1 MNIRAF
7 IQVRKYCSS
16 QMKWLFVA
24 EKNDAAKTIAGYLSR
39 GQSQRVSN
47 DRDISD
53 HKSNKQ
59 LPFSVMALQ
68 HSIKSTS
75 LMHKFSVNS
84 QKF

>member
-1 MNIRAF
+1 MNTRAF

-47 DRDISD
+47 GRFRFIT
-53 HKSNKQ
+53 N
-59 LPFSVMALQ
+59 LTINFLLA
-68 HSIKSTS
+68 
-75 LMHKFSVNS
+75 
-84 QKF
+84 